1 MIPIDFSVPSGL
13 SDSDPTSEREEA
25 ICPRCHL
32 HFRPRAEEASNAL
45 SARKTVLVVEDMKY
59 FREIARDALGEKY
72 DVRTVES
79 PSEALEAIREGGI
92 DLLVL
97 DLTLDQS
104 AGGVGLLAQLQPKP
118 CPILI
123 FTAEDESEMYGE
135 RWEELK
141 KCGADD
147 LVLKGMNVGDSLIK
161 KVGELLGEPWD
172 AEEISVQS

>member
-1 MIPIDFSVPSGL
+1 
-13 SDSDPTSEREEA
+13 
-25 ICPRCHL
+25 
-32 HFRPRAEEASNAL
+32 
-45 SARKTVLVVEDMKY
+45 VLVVEDMEY

-72 DVRTVES
+72 NVRTAKS
-79 PSEALEAIREGGI
+79 AGEAQVAIAEGGI

-97 DLTLDQS
+97 DLTLDHS
-104 AGGVGLLAQLQPKP
+104 SGGESLLSQLQPKP

-123 FTAEDESEMYGE
+123 FTAEDESEMYGD

-141 KCGADD
+141 SMGADD
-147 LVLKGMNVGDSLIK
+147 LVLKGMNVGDSLTK